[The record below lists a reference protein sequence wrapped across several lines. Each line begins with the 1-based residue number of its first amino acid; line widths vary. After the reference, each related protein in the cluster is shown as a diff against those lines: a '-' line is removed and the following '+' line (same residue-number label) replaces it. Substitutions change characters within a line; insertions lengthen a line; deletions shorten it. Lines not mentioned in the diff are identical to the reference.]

1 MEQYQDILRKSPLFQ
16 GMTDSERLQ
25 ALSAWKARVQKAPKG
40 AVLLLAGQ
48 TITEIGI
55 LLEGRAQIIR
65 EEYTGERHI
74 LADLVPG
81 ELFAEAFACASLDPE
96 EENPIPVTVVT
107 ALESTVL
114 WIPCR
119 RAVMMNTEGDIT
131 QGKLVGNLMR
141 VLADKNL
148 LLNRKIGYLSQRST
162 REKLL
167 AYLSDQAV
175 LQGKREFCIPF
186 NRQELADYLCVE
198 RSAMSATLG
207 KLRDEGILT
216 FQKNVFRLL

>member
-1 MEQYQDILRKSPLFQ
+1 MKQYQDILKKSPLFL
-16 GMTDSERLQ
+16 GLTDDERSQ
-25 ALSAWKARVQKAPKG
+25 ALSALRARVQKAPKN

-48 TITEIGI
+48 AVKDIGI

-65 EEYTGERHI
+65 EEYTGERNI

-81 ELFAEAFACASLDPE
+81 ELFAEAFACASLQQTEDC
-96 EENPIPVTVVT
+96 PIPVTVIAT
-107 ALESTVL
+107 AESSVL
-114 WIPCR
+114 WIPCGR
-119 RAVMMNTEGDIT
+119 LIVMDAEGDVT
-131 QGKLVGNLMR
+131 HGKLAGNLMR
-141 VLADKNL
+141 VLANKNL

-167 AYLSDQAV
+167 AYLSDQAAM
-175 LQGKREFCIPF
+175 QGSREFTIPF

-207 KLRDEGILT
+207 KLREEGILT
-216 FQKNVFRLL
+216 FRKNFFHLL

>member
-1 MEQYQDILRKSPLFQ
+1 MDEYQEILGKSPLFH
-16 GMTDSERLQ
+16 GLTENERLQ
-25 ALSAWKARVQKAPKG
+25 ALSAVKARIQKAPKG
-40 AVLLLAGQ
+40 MVLLLAGEVA
-48 TITEIGI
+48 TNIGI
-55 LLEGRAQIIR
+55 LLEGRAQIFR
-65 EEYTGERHI
+65 EEYTGERNI

-81 ELFAEAFACASLDPE
+81 ELFAEAFACASLEPGKE
-96 EENPIPVTVVT
+96 TPLPVTVVST
-107 ALESTVL
+107 MESAVL
-114 WIPCR
+114 WIPCHSLIVKD
-119 RAVMMNTEGDIT
+119 AVEDIT

-141 VLADKNL
+141 VLANKNL

-167 AYLSDQAV
+167 TYLSDQAM
-175 LQGKREFCIPF
+175 LQGKREFSIPF

>member
-25 ALSAWKARVQKAPKG
+25 ALSAWKAWVQKAPKG

-48 TITEIGI
+48 TITEIGV

-119 RAVMMNTEGDIT
+119 RAVMMLSLIHILLREAVQYHYQI
-131 QGKLVGNLMR
+131 GN
-141 VLADKNL
+141 
-148 LLNRKIGYLSQRST
+148 RS
-162 REKLL
+162 
-167 AYLSDQAV
+167 
-175 LQGKREFCIPF
+175 
-186 NRQELADYLCVE
+186 
-198 RSAMSATLG
+198 
-207 KLRDEGILT
+207 GI
-216 FQKNVFRLL
+216 KDGN

>member
-1 MEQYQDILRKSPLFQ
+1 M
-16 GMTDSERLQ
+16 
-25 ALSAWKARVQKAPKG
+25 
-40 AVLLLAGQ
+40 
-48 TITEIGI
+48 
-55 LLEGRAQIIR
+55 
-65 EEYTGERHI
+65 
-74 LADLVPG
+74 
-81 ELFAEAFACASLDPE
+81 
-96 EENPIPVTVVT
+96 TVVT

-141 VLADKNL
+141 VLANKNL

>member
-114 WIPCR
+114 WIPC
-119 RAVMMNTEGDIT
+119 DIT

-141 VLADKNL
+141 VLANKNL